1 MASKLGLDIRSRR
14 PIDGLALVR
23 RSKTP
28 PIRVGHRIYPLFFNT
43 LLGAGSLPIAEPA
56 IERTVG
62 AGVLLGLAADALFW
76 VLWRPRPNATIVSQ
90 TERR

>member
-43 LLGAGSLPIAEPA
+43 LLDPSLARFVNA
-56 IERTVG
+56 DRDV
-62 AGVLLGLAADALFW
+62 VLLL
-76 VLWRPRPNATIVSQ
+76 NKS
-90 TERR
+90 